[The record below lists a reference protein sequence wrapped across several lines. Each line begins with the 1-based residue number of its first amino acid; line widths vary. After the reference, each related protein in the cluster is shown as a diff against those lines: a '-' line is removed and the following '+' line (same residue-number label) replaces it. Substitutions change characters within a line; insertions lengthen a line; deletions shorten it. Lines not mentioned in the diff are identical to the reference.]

1 MKTLRTIALI
11 VSALGGVVL
20 STAPARA
27 EWKFLGPSPNSG
39 GDNGRVISIVAHPT
53 ENFFYIGAASGG
65 VWKSQNGMYTPL
77 TDQMPV
83 LSIGALA
90 LDPKNPSIIYA
101 GTGEP
106 HAAPHAYYG
115 VGIYKSI
122 DAG

>member
-1 MKTLRTIALI
+1 
-11 VSALGGVVL
+11 
-20 STAPARA
+20 
-27 EWKFLGPSPNSG
+27 
-39 GDNGRVISIVAHPT
+39 DNLV
-53 ENFFYIGAASGG
+53 YIGAASGG

-90 LDPKNPSIIYA
+90 LDPKNPSVIYA

-122 DAG
+122 DAGATWSILGASTFGGRAISQLVISPTNTQIIYASLTHNGIG